1 MTLIDKVKKLKTKKA
16 MVEAVKGMKD
26 KGFHLAAMVPLL
38 EKGRLS
44 LIYFFLFKSE
54 HEFLAIDLDAKH
66 PHMDSVISIYPNA
79 NSFELE
85 SRDLFGIWFD
95 GNKDMEKRFF
105 LAEKFEKTPFKDIP
119 FKDGEKRA

>member
-1 MTLIDKVKKLKTKKA
+1 MVRIDKIKKLKSKA
-16 MVEAVKGMKD
+16 DLVKAVKEMRA

-38 EKGRLS
+38 EQGRLS
-44 LIYFFLFKSE
+44 LIYFFLLKNE
-54 HEFLAIDLDAKH
+54 HEFLSVDLDAKH
-66 PHMDSVISIYPNA
+66 PHMDSVIEIYPNA

-105 LAEKFEKTPFKDIP
+105 LAEKFDKVPFKDVP